1 MSKKNKKPVF
11 QPVTIPKGDS
21 AVEVGKYCDEL
32 KVFSYTLERGK
43 DYRRVKP
50 RGWALDSSVLDFLV
64 GRNALIKLHDKELKW
79 DYEVKATDF
88 KYYCETFK
96 GDYEGAREISVL
108 ALEHWE
114 VTKIRN
120 MPQVFRCYREDCTYN
135 FNNICTRGV
144 ISINKEGE
152 CGGYEL

>member
-1 MSKKNKKPVF
+1 MDKKNKKPTF
-11 QPVTIPKGDS
+11 QPIAIPKGDKKQ
-21 AVEVGKYCDEL
+21 EVGKYSDEL
-32 KVFSYTLERGK
+32 KEFTYTLERKK
-43 DYRRVKP
+43 DYRRIKP

-64 GRNALIKLHDKELKW
+64 GKNALIKLHDKELKW

-96 GDYEGAREISVL
+96 GNYEGAREVSVL

-114 VTKIRN
+114 VTKIKN
-120 MPQVFRCYREDCTYN
+120 MTQVFRCYKNDCTHN
-135 FNNICTRGV
+135 FNNVCIRGV

-152 CGGYEL
+152 CEKYEI